1 MKTKS
6 LTFRIFLSTILVGIL
21 VYFLCALIF
30 ISNMYNYFEKQIFG
44 ELETEAS
51 FLEKYLEKST
61 ENFDLSSTLNELSNF
76 NTIKNRI
83 TLIHADGTVFFDNQV
98 DYKTLENH
106 SLRQEFL
113 EAKQNGSAK
122 ISRFSSTM
130 TNKTLYF
137 AKLLPTG
144 DVLRISCN
152 QHSVLILLFG
162 MSQSLF
168 FMLIFAII
176 ISGIFAVWTSKK
188 IVNPLNKIDL
198 ENPEKSLVY
207 EELKPFTK
215 RIAEEN
221 FEKSQ
226 REELRKQF
234 SANVSHEL
242 KTPLTSISGFAEIL
256 KTGETDQ
263 KTTIDFATTIYEE
276 SQRMI
281 NLVNDIIKLS
291 KLDEKSIS
299 LQKEEINLF
308 EIANDAAKILNS
320 SAKSKNLKIRLFN
333 ENNLVRDFGDS
344 DSGASFDNNSDE
356 KFGEKSGKFSDE
368 NSSKKF
374 SVNSGEK
381 SVENLESENQAN
393 ILGVRAVIYE
403 MIYNLIDNAIKYN
416 KQNGNVDIIIKN
428 DKLNKKIIFI
438 VKDTGIGIPKNEQER
453 IFERF
458 YRVDKSRS
466 KELGG
471 TGLGLSI
478 VKHAAKYHNA
488 KITLD
493 SQEGQGSTF
502 SVEFEEF

>member
-6 LTFRIFLSTILVGIL
+6 LTFRIFLSTLSVGVL

-30 ISNMYNYFEKQIFG
+30 ISNMYNYFEKQIFN
-44 ELETEAS
+44 ELETEAT
-51 FLEKYLEKST
+51 FLEKYA
-61 ENFDLSSTLNELSNF
+61 ENFDLNSLSGF

-83 TLIHADGTVFFDNQV
+83 TLIHNDGTVFFDNQV
-98 DYKTLENH
+98 DFKNLENH
-106 SLRQEFL
+106 SLRQEFIQ
-113 EAKQNGSAK
+113 AKEKGSAK
-122 ISRFSSTM
+122 ISRYSSTM
-130 TNKTLYF
+130 TDKTLYF
-137 AKLLPTG
+137 AKLLSTG
-144 DVLRISCN
+144 DILRISCN
-152 QHSVLILLFG
+152 QHSVLVLLLG
-162 MSQSLF
+162 MSQALF
-168 FMLIFAII
+168 IMLICALI
-176 ISGIFAVWTSKK
+176 ISGIFATWISQK

-198 ENPEKSLVY
+198 ENPEKSPVY
-207 EELKPFTK
+207 DELKPFTK

-234 SANVSHEL
+234 TANVSHEL

-256 KTGETDQ
+256 KTGETDK
-263 KTTIDFATTIYEE
+263 KTTMDFASTIYDE

-299 LQKEEINLF
+299 LQKETLNLF
-308 EIANDAAKILNS
+308 EIANEAANVLKS
-320 SAKSKNLKIRLFN
+320 SAKSKNIKISIYN
-333 ENNLVRDFGDS
+333 ENNLVSDFG
-344 DSGASFDNNSDE
+344 
-356 KFGEKSGKFSDE
+356 E
-368 NSSKKF
+368 NSSLNNKNQNEKE
-374 SVNSGEK
+374 SVAELK
-381 SVENLESENQAN
+381 NLNLLKNQA
-393 ILGVRAVIYE
+393 IIMGVRAVIYE

-428 DKLNKKIIFI
+428 EKFSRKVIFT

-458 YRVDKSRS
+458 YRIDKSRS
-466 KELGG
+466 KEIGG

-488 KITLD
+488 KINLE
-493 SQEGQGSTF
+493 SQEGTGSKF
-502 SVEFEEF
+502 SVEFEKF